1 MERKGFIGGSDCV
14 KIMEGEW
21 EELWEVKTGLK
32 EPESL
37 LRNLPVQLGIHTEN
51 FNLKWFAMHEAKE
64 VVAQQ
69 KEYIASLNNIPV
81 KGTIDGAIK
90 DENNIIEA
98 KHTNNFYNMDK
109 VLTKY
114 MPQIQLYCHIAKA
127 DGAYL
132 SVIFGNSK
140 WECLHI
146 AYNQDYL
153 NQMWE
158 LVTQFW
164 THVQDKKRPVD
175 REVEAV
181 STENIVLDQMVV
193 RDASRDNEF
202 VSEAHAFISTL
213 NAAQVNDRAKK
224 NLKNM
229 VGHNERE
236 VFCDTVRLK
245 RDKRGAIRIT
255 RRTAH
260 NDKI

>member
-37 LRNLPVQLGIHTEN
+37 LRNLPVQLGRHTED
-51 FNLKWFAMHEAKE
+51 FNLKWFAFNEVKQ

-175 REVEAV
+175 REV
-181 STENIVLDQMVV
+181 
-193 RDASRDNEF
+193 
-202 VSEAHAFISTL
+202 
-213 NAAQVNDRAKK
+213 
-224 NLKNM
+224 
-229 VGHNERE
+229 
-236 VFCDTVRLK
+236 
-245 RDKRGAIRIT
+245 
-255 RRTAH
+255 
-260 NDKI
+260 

>member
-1 MERKGFIGGSDCV
+1 
-14 KIMEGEW
+14 
-21 EELWEVKTGLK
+21 
-32 EPESL
+32 
-37 LRNLPVQLGIHTEN
+37 
-51 FNLKWFAMHEAKE
+51 
-64 VVAQQ
+64 
-69 KEYIASLNNIPV
+69 
-81 KGTIDGAIK
+81 
-90 DENNIIEA
+90 
-98 KHTNNFYNMDK
+98 MDK

-153 NQMWE
+153 NKMWE

-175 REVEAV
+175 REVEAI

-213 NAAQVNDRAKK
+213 NAAQINDRAKK

-260 NDKI
+260 NDKT